1 MPHETTLIATIVA
14 GLVLAFIGGIFAGRL
29 RLPAWL
35 SARRCSSGV
44 FHAGFVVDETL
55 GAAPRWRAIVCAL
68 PRLSVVLSSFATRR
82 ARRELAPSFFAMR
95 QRSQLFANFAIF
107 VDTQLWFLGSPKR

>member
-14 GLVLAFIGGIFAGRL
+14 GLVLSFIGGIFAGRL

-55 GAAPRWRAIVCAL
+55 GAAPGGGRS
-68 PRLSVVLSSFATRR
+68 SVLCRDYPWSYQASRPG
-82 ARRELAPSFFAMR
+82 EPGES
-95 QRSQLFANFAIF
+95 
-107 VDTQLWFLGSPKR
+107 